1 MFSAVAHSSF
11 VPSRRERDHGS
22 LRPPIPGAEAQPATK
37 GKRDR
42 KLRADVFEVPA
53 NTSKAE
59 AIFDLWPL
67 WRRGLLAEAIT
78 ARRDLMAGRAL
89 RTLILA
95 TEEADEPWIAASKV
109 RIGAQEQQ
117 MIRAQATAT
126 IATWR
131 SSRQNDV
138 REAINRQFTPRRW
151 GGAARRRFDAL
162 PVERR
167 EALEADIAELRHEL
181 HAINAQQAWMVPT
194 DTAVMRKLDGA
205 LVPVSDRA
213 RRLARAIF
221 LGIAARHRWPRFE
234 KLAMRLDDRAGFSLD
249 GSKVWLEPAH
259 HGGLFAWW
267 LHLKPT
273 GAKAPVLLPI
283 RGWGRDREDGRG
295 TGLARPGTLAKTLN
309 FFLGDDGKLKVAL
322 TRDLTEVFSESRDAY
337 HPLTDVLSLDFGLRS
352 LFATNFGDLL
362 GRGFL
367 GKIEPVAHRADAE
380 AARMQ
385 KAGKKPRESER
396 YLKLV
401 TRLKAMIETE
411 VNRVLNH
418 AVALYRPRVL
428 AVEKLD
434 FRGAGLGR
442 RMNRLLTNCGRGAV
456 AKKLADLEDR
466 YGIEIHEVEPAYTSK
481 TCSSCGYV
489 DAKQQSGEKF
499 HCRHCGRSSSWFCVA
514 DEGSSGAFKAKNGRS
529 PKHADVNGARNIAK
543 AVSGQP
549 ADHETATGDGRS
561 DLPGASSPAGRKRS
575 RKTSSSPR
583 NRSFTL
589 RDIVRRFDES
599 MTDLGSVSR
608 PKRGKSGARESAPD
622 PRLTNPYWRRH
633 SALLK
638 GKSAG
643 PRNTE
648 AAAFAVAT

>member
-1 MFSAVAHSSF
+1 MFSPAAHSSF
-11 VPSRRERDHGS
+11 TPSRRERDHGS
-22 LRPPIPGAEAQPATK
+22 LRAPIPGGEAQPATK
-37 GKRDR
+37 GKYER
-42 KLRADVFEVPA
+42 KMRADVFEVPA
-53 NTSKAE
+53 NTSKAK
-59 AIFDLWPL
+59 AIFNLWVL
-67 WRRGLLAEAIT
+67 WRRGLLAEAIS
-78 ARRDLMAGRAL
+78 ARLDLMAGRAL
-89 RTLILA
+89 RALMVA
-95 TEEADEPWIAASKV
+95 AEEAEETWIAASKA

-138 REAINRQFTPRRW
+138 RDAINRQFTPRRW

-162 PVERR
+162 SAERR
-167 EALEADIAELRHEL
+167 EAVETDLAERRHEL
-181 HAINAQQAWMVPT
+181 HAINAQQAWMVPA
-194 DTAVMRKLDGA
+194 DTAVMRKRDGA
-205 LVPVSDRA
+205 LVPVCDRA
-213 RRLARAIF
+213 RQLARTIF

-283 RGWGRDREDGRG
+283 RGWGRDRADGRAA
-295 TGLARPGTLAKTLN
+295 GLARPGTLGKTVNL
-309 FFLGDDGKLKVAL
+309 FLGDDGRLKVAL
-322 TRDLTEVFSESRDAY
+322 TRDLTEVFAESRDAY

-367 GKIEPVAHRADAE
+367 GKIEPAAKRADTE

-396 YLKLV
+396 YGKLV
-401 TRLKAMIETE
+401 TRLRAMIETE

-456 AKKLADLEDR
+456 AKKLADLEER

-481 TCSSCGYV
+481 TCSCCGYV
-489 DAKQQSGEKF
+489 DAKQRAGEKF
-499 HCRHCGRSSSWFCVA
+499 HCRHCGR
-514 DEGSSGAFKAKNGRS
+514 KM
-529 PKHADVNGARNIAK
+529 HADVNGAQNIAK
-543 AVSGQP
+543 AVFGQP
-549 ADHETATGDGRS
+549 ADHETGNLGGRS
-561 DLPGASSPAGRKRS
+561 GLGSTTTPAGQKRS
-575 RKTSSSPR
+575 RKALSSPR
-583 NRSFTL
+583 TRSFTL

-599 MTDLGSVSR
+599 MTDLGAVSR
-608 PKRGKSGARESAPD
+608 PRRGKSGARESAPD
-622 PRLTNPYWRRH
+622 PRLTNPYWKRH

-638 GKSAG
+638 ERSDG
-643 PRNTE
+643 PRNEE
-648 AAAFAVAT
+648 AAVFALAT